1 MGAFRYLTYGLIA
14 VSVLF
19 FSACGGTDS
28 AVGTQQDF
36 EEWAAS
42 MHAGES
48 GAGSSANGL
57 PGIPYDTSGPDR
69 TFSGNGATIVYT
81 AGIIDNFA
89 LPTDPT
95 SPSSNLLGAGSWSI
109 KDFDDPTINRV
120 IAHTFTS
127 LPEGIQAATLEVH
140 LRAST
145 NNLSHNDGI
154 NLTFVEDDQI
164 IPPIGSERWSRRIGT
179 GHGVPGV
186 LSYDWHSTTASPAI
200 DTIILDLSNLPL
212 APSQPASAS
221 NLLPALND
229 HGFLDFWV
237 QDDTDIDFM
246 TLTVTFTG
254 KVVICHIPPG
264 NPGAAHTITV
274 NASALNAHLNHGDTL
289 GPCDDDHDDG

>member
-1 MGAFRYLTYGLIA
+1 MGAFRHLTYGLIA
-14 VSVLF
+14 VSVMFL
-19 FSACGGTDS
+19 SACGGPDA

-42 MHAGES
+42 MPAGES
-48 GAGSSANGL
+48 GAGPSANGL
-57 PGIPYDTSGPDR
+57 PGIPYDTDEPGR
-69 TFSGNGATIVYT
+69 TFSGNGATIVFT
-81 AGIIDNFA
+81 AGINDNFA

-95 SPSSNLLGAGSWSI
+95 SPSSNLLGVFSSSF
-109 KDFDDPTINRV
+109 KDFDDPTIDRV
-120 IAHTFTS
+120 LAHTFTG

-145 NNLSHNDGI
+145 NFLSHNDGI

-164 IPPIGSERWSRRIGT
+164 LPPQGSERWGRRIGT

-186 LSYDWHSTTASPAI
+186 LSYDWHSTAASPAI

-229 HGFLDFWV
+229 HGFLDFWI
-237 QDDTDIDFM
+237 QDDTDVDYI

-264 NPGAAHTITV
+264 NPAAAHTITV
-274 NASALNAHLNHGDTL
+274 NASAVNAHLNHGDTL
-289 GPCDDDHDDG
+289 GECDE